1 MKIAVTG
8 GTGFAGRHLARA
20 LLADRHDVVIVARG
34 VDKRD
39 PSILGAGATLVAAS
53 TDDTASLR
61 RSFSGCEAVAHFAG
75 INREIGEQTY
85 ERVHVR
91 GTRAVVD
98 AARAAGVRKIVYLSF
113 LRARPNC
120 GSPYHE
126 SKWAAEE
133 IVRASGVDYTI
144 LKSGVIYGRG
154 DHLLDHV
161 SRALYTFPFFPLV
174 GLRPTRLRPVFVGD
188 VVRLAHAALVD
199 PRLSRRTIGVLGP
212 EELGAGDAIRPIAA
226 AVGRTGTAGPPPRIP
241 GIGSESAKLLER
253 MNIHTIGD
261 LLWHLP
267 ARFDDF
273 SKFVPLRRL
282 IPNATQTAVA
292 TLGRISQRRT
302 ATGKLMTE
310 AELAEED
317 GTPTDVRATWFG
329 RAFVKETHREGE
341 RVRISGKVRFFGRTL
356 QFSQPTLERADAE
369 PVHTGRLVPIYPL
382 TERIKPGQMRRWLH
396 TAIEGGA
403 TRTGLVGE
411 VP

>member
-61 RSFSGCEAVAHFAG
+61 RAFSGCDAVAHFAG
-75 INREIGEQTY
+75 INREIGTQTY

-98 AARAAGVRKIVYLSF
+98 AARTAGVEKIVYLSF
-113 LRARPNC
+113 LRARPDC

-133 IVRASGVDYTI
+133 IVRASGLDHTI

-174 GLRPTRLRPVFVGD
+174 GLRPTRLRPVYVGD
-188 VVRLAHAALVD
+188 VVRLARSALTD
-199 PRLSRRTIGVLGP
+199 PRLSRRTVAVLGP
-212 EELGAGDAIRPIAA
+212 EELAAGDAIRRIAA
-226 AVGRTGTAGPPPRIP
+226 AVGREVPVVAAPVWTHRILAWIFERTMTVPLVAAAQVRILSESVVVPLPFADPPPSDLAPTTMFSVERIRAELPAAGPLSVR
-241 GIGSESAKLLER
+241 
-253 MNIHTIGD
+253 D
-261 LLWHLP
+261 L
-267 ARFDDF
+267 
-273 SKFVPLRRL
+273 RL
-282 IPNATQTAVA
+282 FQ
-292 TLGRISQRRT
+292 
-302 ATGKLMTE
+302 
-310 AELAEED
+310 
-317 GTPTDVRATWFG
+317 
-329 RAFVKETHREGE
+329 H
-341 RVRISGKVRFFGRTL
+341 
-356 QFSQPTLERADAE
+356 
-369 PVHTGRLVPIYPL
+369 
-382 TERIKPGQMRRWLH
+382 
-396 TAIEGGA
+396 
-403 TRTGLVGE
+403 
-411 VP
+411 